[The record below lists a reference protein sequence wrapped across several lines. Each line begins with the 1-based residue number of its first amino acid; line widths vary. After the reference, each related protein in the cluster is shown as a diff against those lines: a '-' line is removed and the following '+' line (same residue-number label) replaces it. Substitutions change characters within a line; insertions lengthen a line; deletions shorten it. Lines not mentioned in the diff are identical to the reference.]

1 MACALAVTSNASL
14 SEGAHAWLGLGAA
27 AYACAADWDKGN
39 LKQVIFINMKEAS
52 SGQALTLMRCVQTVS
67 SPVETSSIRTASI
80 DAPAPAQ
87 GAAGRHL
94 LQVT

>member
-1 MACALAVTSNASL
+1 MTPAC
-14 SEGAHAWLGLGAA
+14 
-27 AYACAADWDKGN
+27 
-39 LKQVIFINMKEAS
+39 
-52 SGQALTLMRCVQTVS
+52 CVQTAS

-94 LQVT
+94 LQVTLLYPIQGSEPLADSVDALPGINAACSQH